1 VNRRGFITLVGGA
14 VIGWP
19 QPVRAQQPTKIPRI
33 GFLGPT
39 SASHPPIAG
48 FLAGLRDLGYVDG
61 KTIVIEFRWAEEDY
75 DRLAALAA
83 ELVRL
88 DIDVLVTFSNP
99 GVVAAKRATK
109 TIPIVIAISG
119 DAVRSGLA
127 ESLSRPG
134 VNITGQTFF
143 NPELNAKRPELLKE
157 ALPHSRSVGV
167 VCNPNNQ
174 VTAWVL
180 EAMMHAAGS
189 LKLELKQFQVR
200 RSDELASMFS
210 AMKARPVDA
219 AVVVEDV
226 ITLDHAGLI
235 GSLAMAQRL
244 PTIGFLTIAEAG
256 GLMSYGVDLVEFF
269 HHAAVFVDKIIKG
282 AKPEQLP
289 MEQPTRFKFVI
300 NLKTANTL
308 GFTVPSSLLARA
320 DEVIE

>member
-1 VNRRGFITLVGGA
+1 MI
-14 VIGWP
+14 
-19 QPVRAQQPTKIPRI
+19 
-33 GFLGPT
+33 
-39 SASHPPIAG
+39 AS
-48 FLAGLRDLGYVDG
+48 
-61 KTIVIEFRWAEEDY
+61 
-75 DRLAALAA
+75 
-83 ELVRL
+83 
-88 DIDVLVTFSNP
+88 
-99 GVVAAKRATK
+99 
-109 TIPIVIAISG
+109 SG

-127 ESLSRPG
+127 ENLGRPG

-143 NPELNAKRPELLKE
+143 NPELNAKGLELLKE

-180 EAMMHAAGS
+180 EAMTLAAGS
-189 LKLELKQFQVR
+189 LKLELQQFPVR

-210 AMKARPVDA
+210 AMKARRVDA
-219 AVVVEDV
+219 AIVVEDV

-235 GSLAMAQRL
+235 CSLPMAQRL

-269 HHAAVFVDKIIKG
+269 RHAAVFVDKIIKG

-300 NLKTANTL
+300 NRNTANTL
-308 GFTVPSSLLARA
+308 GLTLPPSLLARA
-320 DEVIE
+320 DQVIE